1 MKNKNAQL
9 TIFIIISI
17 LIVAVVVLFF
27 TLRGNLNLPGKPV
40 SPETTKIKNFVQ
52 TCLDDSLES
61 VVFKVGE
68 NGGYYFPPKVST
80 PILEVPYYIKNN
92 KSLMPSKEDIERE
105 ISRGIE
111 RELFFCIGNFE
122 LFSPEYEITKG
133 KMTHPEVVIESER
146 VLVEVNYPLT
156 IQKDGSKSKIEDF
169 SSEVPVRLG
178 IVYDAVAEFVE
189 EDLKTEGLCISC
201 LFDISEKNGFKSSYP
216 NYDDNTYIFIIED
229 PQSKLNNKEFVYVF
243 ANEY

>member
-80 PILEVPYYIKNN
+80 PVLEVPYYIKDN
-92 KSLMPSKEDIERE
+92 KNLMPPKENIENE
-105 ISRGIE
+105 ISRGIA
-111 RELFFCIGNFE
+111 RELIFCLEDFS
-122 LFSPEYEITKG
+122 LFPEYEITKG